1 MKKLFVILSLSSG
14 LYAMAQEEQPLPDN
28 LQIAVKQNWNENELK
43 PNIPDNLHKESK
55 LISFNED
62 IQEIK
67 ENMSGNF
74 YEVFA
79 DEYQNIYY
87 RKDSDPTLT
96 TMPPPGPNLDYWCLP
111 WQ

>member
-79 DEYQNIYY
+79 DEYQNIY